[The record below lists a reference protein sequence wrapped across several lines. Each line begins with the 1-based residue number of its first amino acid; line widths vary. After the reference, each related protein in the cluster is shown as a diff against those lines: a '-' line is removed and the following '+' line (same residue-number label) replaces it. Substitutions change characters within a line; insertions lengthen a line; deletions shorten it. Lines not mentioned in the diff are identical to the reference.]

1 MELLLILT
9 YTAICIF
16 IFKIFKLPLN
26 KWTVPTAALGGVII
40 LGVLVLV
47 MNYNHPYTQVAREF
61 FVTTPIVPGVTG
73 IVTEVE
79 IQPDQLVEKG
89 AVLFRIDPKPFES
102 VVRQKQALLAGTRD
116 GVRELEQALAASRAR
131 VVEVTANRDRTEG
144 VFRRYEEIFDRGAIS
159 ANELEVRRQ
168 AYLAN
173 EAALTRAKADFERA
187 QIAFE
192 SGIDGDNP
200 DVARLQAELE
210 KARYD
215 LERTIVRAPTSGYVS
230 QLLLRPGMMA
240 ASLPLRP
247 VMTFVHEEK
256 PSLVAAFRQNSALR
270 LREGYEAEIVYPS
283 IPGRAFHGKVKKL
296 LPNLGEGQLQTSG
309 SLIGTAQAYQAPGRV
324 LVVIE
329 VTDDLSEFNLPAG
342 SRAQV
347 AVYSEHAHHVAIMR
361 KILLRMSSWE
371 NYLYLDH

>member
-16 IFKIFKLPLN
+16 IFKIFNLPLN

-47 MNYNHPYTQVAREF
+47 MNYNHPYTKVAREF

-79 IQPDQLVEKG
+79 IEPDQLVEKG
-89 AVLFRIDPKPFES
+89 TVLFRIDPKPFES

-116 GVRELEQALAASRAR
+116 GVRELEQALAAARAR

-144 VFRRYEEIFDRGAIS
+144 VFRRYEAIFDRGAIS
-159 ANELEVRRQ
+159 ENELEVRRQ
-168 AYLAN
+168 AYLGD
-173 EAALTRAKADFERA
+173 EAALTRAEADFERA

-210 KARYD
+210 EARYD

-247 VMTFVHEEK
+247 VMNFVHEEK
-256 PSLVAAFRQNSALR
+256 PVLVAAFRQNSALR

-283 IPGRAFHGKVKKL
+283 IPGRAFHGKVKIL
-296 LPNLGEGQLQTSG
+296 VPNLGEGQLQTSG
-309 SLIGTAQAYQAPGRV
+309 SLIETAQAYQSLGRV

-347 AVYSEHAHHVAIMR
+347 AVYSEHAHHVAILR